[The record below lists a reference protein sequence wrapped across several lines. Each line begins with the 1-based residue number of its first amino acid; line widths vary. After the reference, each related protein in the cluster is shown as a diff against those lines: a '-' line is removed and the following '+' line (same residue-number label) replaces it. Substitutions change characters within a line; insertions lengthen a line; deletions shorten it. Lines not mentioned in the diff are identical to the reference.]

1 MIESSAAAYH
11 TDWEQSTLE
20 AGFFPGAVYL
30 LSTWYSRYDIQ
41 KRYTAFYAIGCVAT
55 AFSGI
60 LAYGLMHMNGLGNLE
75 GWRWIFIIEGI
86 ISVLVSLLSY
96 LLLVD
101 FPEEA
106 HKSWKFLSKD
116 ERDFV
121 IRRVNRDRADAIT
134 DPFTVGAFF
143 RPALDLKIWVFAFM
157 FFCVT
162 LVGYSI
168 NYYLPII
175 LLGMGTNCL
184 RPALFLCS
192 PIRKRSSKL
201 QRLCFLEQDST
212 DSTHRLLDRPGSMSH
227 CSTLGI
233 YGAHDVRSSMVQR
246 QIPSARPRH
255 CHERGAS
262 SHQPSFDRIFHQQSI
277 SILWSLLRHS
287 RLERQHP
294 SGPNL
299 PGKQHPRKLETRV
312 LQRNPCWVRWYWR
325 NRRGPGL

>member
-1 MIESSAAAYH
+1 M
-11 TDWEQSTLE
+11 
-20 AGFFPGAVYL
+20 
-30 LSTWYSRYDIQ
+30 
-41 KRYTAFYAIGCVAT
+41 
-55 AFSGI
+55 
-60 LAYGLMHMNGLGNLE
+60 
-75 GWRWIFIIEGI
+75 
-86 ISVLVSLLSY
+86 SLLSY

-116 ERDFV
+116 EPDFV
-121 IRRVNRDRADAIT
+121 IRRVNHDRIDAIT
-134 DPFTVGAFF
+134 NPFIAGVFF
-143 RPALDLKIWVFAFM
+143 WPALDLKVWVFAFM

-184 RPALFLCS
+184 RPALFICS
-192 PIRKRSSKL
+192 LIRKRSSKL
-201 QRLCFLEQDST
+201 QRLCFLAQDST
-212 DSTHRLLDRPGSMSH
+212 DSTHRLLYRPGSMSH

-246 QIPSARPRH
+246 QIPSPRPRH
-255 CHERGAS
+255 CHERGTS
-262 SHQPSFDRIFHQQSI
+262 SHRPSFNRILHQQSI

-294 SGPNL
+294 PGSNL
-299 PGKQHPRKLETRV
+299 PGKQHPRTLETRV
-312 LQRNPCWVRWYWR
+312 LQRNLVGFGGIGGIAGALVFRSQDQPRYLPSVYAATANVCILFCTAELTTWFYYC
-325 NRRGPGL
+325 NRRARQGLVVLEGLEKFFLYLLGIKSVHILLQYFYIFI